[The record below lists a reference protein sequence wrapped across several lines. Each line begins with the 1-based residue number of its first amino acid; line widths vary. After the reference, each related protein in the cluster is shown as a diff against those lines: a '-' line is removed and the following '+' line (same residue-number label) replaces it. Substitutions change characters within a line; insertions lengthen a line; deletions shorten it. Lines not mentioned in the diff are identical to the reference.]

1 MTRVELDGVEGG
13 EGGVQRDVRRGRGG
27 WRGERSGG
35 VSPKVLLAGLVAFGG
50 MGAATWSIMS
60 LQRPA
65 RTPRI
70 VMDGPGGSGAGPR
83 AGGGSASAGAAGV
96 GGSAAGVSGGGG
108 EPGAARTG
116 MAPGAGLGAGGGG
129 GPMMAGIPAYMSPT
143 MVERYEFPRV
153 RDAADVRR
161 SLDEMDEKIAGAVAS
176 SGGGESAFSW
186 MGLAQQDRLVE
197 AVRLAVEPLVI
208 GSAEDFAGAVQRLK
222 GVDSG
227 DPPRSK
233 GMFDR
238 LSPVLAM
245 PSLDLSNLRVS
256 PVDTSQKSPMP
267 RRAGMSMMS
276 IRTRGDGGEENR
288 LSIVSLGTD
297 ELFPGVA
304 DFMET
309 RKRAVEVRVP
319 LRGKDSKEAMGDL
332 DLSLVMVWNEKE
344 QAWQPADY
352 RLFVRNG
359 EVGRR
364 LAPERS
370 GG

>member
-1 MTRVELDGVEGG
+1 
-13 EGGVQRDVRRGRGG
+13 
-27 WRGERSGG
+27 
-35 VSPKVLLAGLVAFGG
+35 
-50 MGAATWSIMS
+50 
-60 LQRPA
+60 
-65 RTPRI
+65 
-70 VMDGPGGSGAGPR
+70 
-83 AGGGSASAGAAGV
+83 
-96 GGSAAGVSGGGG
+96 
-108 EPGAARTG
+108 
-116 MAPGAGLGAGGGG
+116 
-129 GPMMAGIPAYMSPT
+129 MMAGIPAYMSPM

-161 SLDEMDEKIAGAVAS
+161 ALDEMDEKIAGAVGS
-176 SGGGESAFSW
+176 SGGGEGAFSW

-197 AVRLAVEPLVI
+197 AVRLALEPLVI
-208 GSAEDFAGAVQRLK
+208 GSAEDFAGAVRRLK

-233 GMFDR
+233 AMFDR

-256 PVDTSQKSPMP
+256 PVDTSLKSSMP

-288 LSIVSLGTD
+288 LSVVSMGTD

-304 DFMET
+304 DFMESK
-309 RKRAVEVRVP
+309 KRAVEVRVP

-332 DLSLVMVWNEKE
+332 DLSLVMVWNEQE

>member
-1 MTRVELDGVEGG
+1 
-13 EGGVQRDVRRGRGG
+13 
-27 WRGERSGG
+27 
-35 VSPKVLLAGLVAFGG
+35 
-50 MGAATWSIMS
+50 
-60 LQRPA
+60 
-65 RTPRI
+65 
-70 VMDGPGGSGAGPR
+70 
-83 AGGGSASAGAAGV
+83 
-96 GGSAAGVSGGGG
+96 
-108 EPGAARTG
+108 
-116 MAPGAGLGAGGGG
+116 
-129 GPMMAGIPAYMSPT
+129 MMAGIPAYMSPM

-153 RDAADVRR
+153 QGAADVRR
-161 SLDEMDEKIAGAVAS
+161 ALDEMDERIAGAVGS
-176 SGGGESAFSW
+176 SLGGEGAFSW

-197 AVRLAVEPLVI
+197 AVRLSVEPLVL
-208 GSAEDFAGAVQRLK
+208 GSAEDFAGAVERLK

-233 GMFDR
+233 AMFDR

-245 PSLDLSNLRVS
+245 PSFDLSNLRVS
-256 PVDTSQKSPMP
+256 PVDTSSKSPMP

-288 LSIVSLGTD
+288 LSIVSMGTD
-297 ELFPGVA
+297 ELFPGVS
-304 DFMET
+304 DFMEG

-332 DLSLVMVWNEKE
+332 DLSLVMVWNEQE